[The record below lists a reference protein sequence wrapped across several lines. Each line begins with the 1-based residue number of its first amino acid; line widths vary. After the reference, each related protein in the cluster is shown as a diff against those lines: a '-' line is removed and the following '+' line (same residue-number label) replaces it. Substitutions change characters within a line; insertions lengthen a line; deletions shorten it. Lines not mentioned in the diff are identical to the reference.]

1 MSGVRQTALVLHG
14 LAAVDREWML
24 SQVSKERVGQLRAL
38 LAELEEV
45 GIPADA
51 ALLRGNT
58 RANGVALPNA
68 LTTHI
73 AVLASASAEQ
83 VHALMVEEPDG
94 LIALVLATTAWP
106 WKEKFLSLLDVQ
118 RARRVAEL
126 ALTMAAGTLIKQAL
140 VADLARRLTML
151 PYGAARNEV
160 STGRLNWSGWYR
172 RANLGWGLWRR

>member
-1 MSGVRQTALVLHG
+1 MSGVRQAALVLHG

-24 SQVSKERVGQLRAL
+24 SQLSKERVGHLRAL
-38 LAELEEV
+38 LAELQEV

-58 RANGVALPNA
+58 RAKGTAPPDA

-83 VHALMVEEPDG
+83 MHALMVEEPDS

-106 WKEKFLSLLDVQ
+106 WKGKFLSLLDVQ
-118 RARRVAEL
+118 RARRVGEL
-126 ALTMAAGTLIKQAL
+126 ALTMAAGTLMKQAL
-140 VADLARRLTML
+140 VADLARRLTAL
-151 PYGAARNEV
+151 PFGSARTEV
-160 STGRLNWSGWYR
+160 STGRFNWSGWYR
-172 RANLGWGLWRR
+172 RTHLGWSLWRH